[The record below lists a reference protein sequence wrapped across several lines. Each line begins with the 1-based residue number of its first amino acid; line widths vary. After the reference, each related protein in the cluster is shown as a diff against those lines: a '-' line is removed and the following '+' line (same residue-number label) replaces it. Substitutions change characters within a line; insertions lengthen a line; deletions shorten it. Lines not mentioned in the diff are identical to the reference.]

1 MLLKYRNNFLIFM
14 IMRNLKEA
22 LVSMGYRKLESNKSL
37 WMKPFGFSV
46 IAIKI
51 ENNIVTMKILFNSKN
66 ETEVWSGW
74 EFNIKNDTD
83 ILKELKL
90 GECELMRDFY
100 PFSSSP
106 NSKFD
111 FLTKLDQ
118 ANLISGCI

>member
-1 MLLKYRNNFLIFM
+1 MM
-14 IMRNLKEA
+14 DNLNKA
-22 LVSMGYRKLESNKSL
+22 LVSMGYRKVEPNKSL

-46 IAIKI
+46 ITIKA
-51 ENNIVTMKILFNSKN
+51 ESNIVTMKLLFNSKN
-66 ETEVWSGW
+66 ETEIWSKW

-100 PFSSSP
+100 PFLSSP

-118 ANLISGCI
+118 ANLISGCIV

>member
-1 MLLKYRNNFLIFM
+1 
-14 IMRNLKEA
+14 MRNLKEA
-22 LVSMGYRKLESNKSL
+22 LVAMGYRKAEPNKPL
-37 WMKPFGFSV
+37 WMKPIGFSV

-100 PFSSSP
+100 PFSSSAD
-106 NSKFD
+106 SKFD

>member
-1 MLLKYRNNFLIFM
+1 MGK
-14 IMRNLKEA
+14 LKEA
-22 LVSMGYRKLESNKSL
+22 LVSMGYRKVEPNKSL

-46 IAIKI
+46 IAIKA
-51 ENNIVTMKILFNSKN
+51 ESNIVTMKILFNRLTN
-66 ETEVWSGW
+66 DEIEVWSKW
-74 EFNIKNDTD
+74 EFNIENDTD
-83 ILKELKL
+83 ILKGLKF
-90 GECELMRDFY
+90 GECELMKNFY

>member
-1 MLLKYRNNFLIFM
+1 MMNNL
-14 IMRNLKEA
+14 NKA
-22 LVSMGYRKLESNKSL
+22 LVSMGYRKVESNKSL

-46 IAIKI
+46 IAINI

-66 ETEVWSGW
+66 EIEVWSKW

-106 NSKFD
+106 DSKFD

-118 ANLISGCI
+118 ANLF

>member
-1 MLLKYRNNFLIFM
+1 MG
-14 IMRNLKEA
+14 NLKNA
-22 LVSMGYRKLESNKSL
+22 LVSMGYRKVESNKSL

-46 IAIKI
+46 IAINV

-66 ETEVWSGW
+66 EIEVWSKW

-100 PFSSSP
+100 QFSSSP
-106 NSKFD
+106 DSKFD
-111 FLTKLDQ
+111 FLTRLDQ

>member
-1 MLLKYRNNFLIFM
+1 MGK
-14 IMRNLKEA
+14 LKEA
-22 LVSMGYRKLESNKSL
+22 LVSMGYRKVESNKSL
-37 WMKPFGFSV
+37 WMNPFGFSV
-46 IAIKI
+46 IAINI

-66 ETEVWSGW
+66 EIEVWSKW

>member
-1 MLLKYRNNFLIFM
+1 M
-14 IMRNLKEA
+14 IMGKLKEA
-22 LVSMGYRKLESNKSL
+22 LVSMGYRKVERNKPL
-37 WMKPFGFSV
+37 WMKPSGFSV
-46 IAIKI
+46 IAIKA
-51 ENNIVTMKILFNSKN
+51 ESNIVTMKILFNSLSN
-66 ETEVWSGW
+66 DEIEVWSKW

-100 PFSSSP
+100 PFSGSP

>member
-1 MLLKYRNNFLIFM
+1 MGK
-14 IMRNLKEA
+14 LKEA
-22 LVSMGYRKLESNKSL
+22 LVSMGYRKVEPNKSL

-46 IAIKI
+46 IAIKA
-51 ENNIVTMKILFNSKN
+51 ESNIVTMKLLFTYD
-66 ETEVWSGW
+66 ETEVWSGR
-74 EFNIKNDTD
+74 EFNIENDTD

>member
-1 MLLKYRNNFLIFM
+1 M
-14 IMRNLKEA
+14 IMGNLKEA
-22 LVSMGYRKLESNKSL
+22 LVSMGYRKVESNKSL

-46 IAIKI
+46 IAINV

-66 ETEVWSGW
+66 EIEVWSKW

-106 NSKFD
+106 NSNFD

>member
-1 MLLKYRNNFLIFM
+1 M
-14 IMRNLKEA
+14 IMGKLKEA
-22 LVSMGYRKLESNKSL
+22 LVSMGYRKVESNKSL

-66 ETEVWSGW
+66 KTEVWSGW
-74 EFNIKNDTD
+74 EFNIENDTD

>member
-1 MLLKYRNNFLIFM
+1 
-14 IMRNLKEA
+14 MRKLKEA
-22 LVSMGYRKLESNKSL
+22 LVSMGYRKVESNKSL

-46 IAIKI
+46 IAINV

-66 ETEVWSGW
+66 EIEVWSKW

-90 GECELMRDFY
+90 GECELIRDFY

>member
-1 MLLKYRNNFLIFM
+1 M
-14 IMRNLKEA
+14 IMMNNLNKA
-22 LVSMGYRKLESNKSL
+22 LVSMGYRKVESNKSL
-37 WMKPFGFSV
+37 WMKPFGFSL
-46 IAIKI
+46 IAIKV
-51 ENNIVTMKILFNSKN
+51 ENNIVAMKIFFNNKN
-66 ETEVWSGW
+66 EIEVWSKW

-100 PFSSSP
+100 PFLSSAD
-106 NSKFD
+106 SKFD

>member
-1 MLLKYRNNFLIFM
+1 M
-14 IMRNLKEA
+14 IMGKLKEA
-22 LVSMGYRKLESNKSL
+22 LVSMGYRKVESNKSL
-37 WMKPFGFSV
+37 WMKPFGFST
-46 IAIKI
+46 IAINV

-66 ETEVWSGW
+66 ETEVWSKW

>member
-1 MLLKYRNNFLIFM
+1 M
-14 IMRNLKEA
+14 IMGNLKEA
-22 LVSMGYRKLESNKSL
+22 LVSMGYRKVESNKSL

-66 ETEVWSGW
+66 KTEVWSGW
-74 EFNIKNDTD
+74 EFNIENDTD

-106 NSKFD
+106 DSKFD
-111 FLTKLDQ
+111 FLTRLDQ

>member
-1 MLLKYRNNFLIFM
+1 M
-14 IMRNLKEA
+14 IMMNNLNKA
-22 LVSMGYRKLESNKSL
+22 LVSMGYRKLEPNKSL

-51 ENNIVTMKILFNSKN
+51 ENNIVTMKILFNGLSN
-66 ETEVWSGW
+66 DEIEVWSKW
-74 EFNIKNDTD
+74 EFNIENDTD
-83 ILKELKL
+83 ILNGLKL
-90 GECELMRDFY
+90 GECELMKDFY

-106 NSKFD
+106 DSKFD

>member
-1 MLLKYRNNFLIFM
+1 M
-14 IMRNLKEA
+14 IMMNNLNKA
-22 LVSMGYRKLESNKSL
+22 LVSMGYRKLEPNKSL

-51 ENNIVTMKILFNSKN
+51 ENNIVTMKILFNGKN
-66 ETEVWSGW
+66 KTEVWSGW
-74 EFNIKNDTD
+74 EFNIENDTD
-83 ILKELKL
+83 ILNGLKY
-90 GECELMRDFY
+90 GECELMKDFY

-106 NSKFD
+106 DSKFD

>member
-1 MLLKYRNNFLIFM
+1 M

-22 LVSMGYRKLESNKSL
+22 LVSMGYRKVERNKSL

-66 ETEVWSGW
+66 KTEVWSGW
-74 EFNIKNDTD
+74 EFNIENDTD
-83 ILKELKL
+83 ILKGLKF

>member
-1 MLLKYRNNFLIFM
+1 MG
-14 IMRNLKEA
+14 NLKNA
-22 LVSMGYRKLESNKSL
+22 LVSMGYRKVEPNKSL
-37 WMKPFGFSV
+37 WMKPFGFST
-46 IAIKI
+46 IAINV

-66 ETEVWSGW
+66 EIEVWSKW

-100 PFSSSP
+100 PFSGSP

>member
-1 MLLKYRNNFLIFM
+1 M
-14 IMRNLKEA
+14 IMGKLKEA
-22 LVSMGYRKLESNKSL
+22 LVSMGYRKVESNKSL

-46 IAIKI
+46 IAINV

-66 ETEVWSGW
+66 ETEVWSKW

>member
-1 MLLKYRNNFLIFM
+1 MG
-14 IMRNLKEA
+14 NLKNA
-22 LVSMGYRKLESNKSL
+22 LVSMGYRKVEPNKSL
-37 WMKPFGFSV
+37 WMKPFGFST
-46 IAIKI
+46 IAINV